1 VKTLFFILSFILIVS
16 VVTDAKAKN
25 DYLGSSRSSCERG
38 SVELYTELR
47 NSDGQSL
54 TDYDTSTNND
64 YKNYNDNVNGTVGVR
79 FRWALQSTC
88 NTKTI
93 KLFQQNDRLRQE
105 LEMLSNCAKYKELE
119 LGSEFSTVR
128 EMCKGVNKI
137 KKTKVEKKT
146 KKFKKQTINKE
157 K

>member
-1 VKTLFFILSFILIVS
+1 MKTLFFILSFILIVS

-88 NTKTI
+88 NKKTI

>member
-1 VKTLFFILSFILIVS
+1 MKTLFFILSFILIVS